1 VRGFLLFKKNYYICV
16 MAKQVN
22 QNTPQKFEVIYEKE
36 DSTHIWKYNYDKTK
50 NGPVEV
56 EIRYKK
62 NYVHPTEVKKK
73 TLGDLAKEARKES
86 KKSKS

>member
-1 VRGFLLFKKNYYICV
+1 

-22 QNTPQKFEVIYEKE
+22 QNNTEKFEVIYEKE
-36 DSTHIWKYNYDKTK
+36 DSTHIWKYNYAKTK

-62 NYVHPTEVKKK
+62 GYVHQSEVKKK
-73 TLGDLAKEARKES
+73 TLGDLAKDARKQS
-86 KKSKS
+86 KKS